1 MIPEQIIEK
10 TIAKFDNDRE
20 AYESAMTEMMDGQPA
35 LVAFLSQESNDVLT
49 EEEKDILWYIS
60 LILISST
67 RADNYQVG
75 EIAHESL
82 ADNDE
87 ANWEILHD
95 QPKGN
100 FRDRVTVFFEGYEQ
114 EDLLAFVEDTV
125 ELEDDGPITT
135 VGREVIFMSAKCVID
150 SIFVNE
156 N

>member
-1 MIPEQIIEK
+1 MVPEQIIEN
-10 TIAKFDNDRE
+10 TIAKFENDRE
-20 AYESAMTEMMDGQPA
+20 SYEAAMKEMMDGQPA

-49 EEEKDILWYIS
+49 EEEKDILWYIT

-67 RADNYQVG
+67 QEDDYQVG
-75 EIAHESL
+75 ELEHEAL

-100 FRDRVTVFFEGYEQ
+100 FRDRVTVFFEEYEQ
-114 EDLLAFVEDTV
+114 EDLLAFVEDTL
-125 ELEDDGPITT
+125 ELEDDSPITT

-150 SIFVNE
+150 SIFVTE